1 MGHVTRRDELY
12 FALCDASPF
21 RDLYFLVVFDDEPVH
36 DCWEGRQRMAR
47 MHSGIESITIT
58 SAAWMLSAVTDTVC
72 VSPLWSIYVTMYSVW
87 WGIIVLLRY

>member
-21 RDLYFLVVFDDEPVH
+21 RDLYVLVVFDEVPVH

-47 MHSGIESITIT
+47 MHSGIESITNT

-72 VSPLWSIYVTMYSVW
+72 VSPVRSLYVTMKSVW
-87 WGIIVLLRY
+87 LDILFVQ